1 MQAVLRSLNM
11 QRVQTAH
18 TQRVDH
24 FRSQTAKS
32 REFEQQIGMCMPYP
46 WYARG
51 VHGVHMEWQCVR
63 MVGTYPYTKA
73 KRNRQP
79 GCVATQAYG
88 PGWGAGGEHTAPGA
102 SLLR

>member
-24 FRSQTAKS
+24 FRVQTAKS

-46 WYARG
+46 WPWPWYARG
-51 VHGVHMEWQCVR
+51 VHGMHMEW
-63 MVGTYPYTKA
+63 
-73 KRNRQP
+73 
-79 GCVATQAYG
+79 
-88 PGWGAGGEHTAPGA
+88 
-102 SLLR
+102 